1 MIIKYKVINK
11 KVKHPAKQSSSIIPN
26 PLFKL
31 SAHKIGPILTISKS
45 ALERIKLI
53 QEQEGS
59 GFLRITVDGGGC
71 SGFSYSFKFDNER
84 LKDDIVASTDKS
96 GKPAL
101 VTDNISLTYLTG
113 SEINWKEDLGGAS
126 FSIDN
131 PNATSS
137 CGCGTSFSV
146 T

>member
-1 MIIKYKVINK
+1 LKLYKIELTLYNYDDN
-11 KVKHPAKQSSSIIPN
+11 VKTEIYMQELSI
-26 PLFKL
+26 
-31 SAHKIGPILTISKS
+31 TED

-53 QEQEGS
+53 QSQEGK

-71 SGFSYSFKFDNER
+71 SGFSYSFNFDNKQLE
-84 LKDDIVASTDKS
+84 DDIIASIDKN
-96 GKPAL
+96 GHPAL
-101 VTDNISLTYLTG
+101 VTDNISLNYLSG
-113 SEINWKEDLGGAS
+113 SEITWKEDLSGAS

-131 PNATSS
+131 PIATSS

>member
-1 MIIKYKVINK
+1 M
-11 KVKHPAKQSSSIIPN
+11 QELSI
-26 PLFKL
+26 
-31 SAHKIGPILTISKS
+31 TED

-53 QEQEGS
+53 QSQEGE

-71 SGFSYSFKFDNER
+71 SGFSYSFNFDNKKLE
-84 LKDDIVASTDKS
+84 DDIIASSDKN
-96 GKPAL
+96 GLPAL
-101 VTDNISLTYLTG
+101 VTDTISLNYLTG
-113 SEINWKEDLGGAS
+113 SKITWKEDLSGAS
-126 FSIDN
+126 FTIDN

>member
-1 MIIKYKVINK
+1 M
-11 KVKHPAKQSSSIIPN
+11 QE
-26 PLFKL
+26 
-31 SAHKIGPILTISKS
+31 LTISKS
-45 ALERIKLI
+45 ALKRIEYI
-53 QEQEGS
+53 QKQEGE

-71 SGFSYSFKFDNER
+71 SGFSYSFKFDKET
-84 LKDDIVASTDKS
+84 LKDDIVASKDDN

-101 VTDNISLTYLTG
+101 VTDNVSLTYLAG
-113 SEINWKEDLGGAS
+113 SEINWKEDLSGAS
-126 FSIDN
+126 FTIDN

>member
-1 MIIKYKVINK
+1 LKLYKIELRLYNYDK
-11 KVKHPAKQSSSIIPN
+11 N
-26 PLFKL
+26 L
-31 SAHKIGPILTISKS
+31 KIGKYMQELSITED

-53 QEQEGS
+53 QSQEGE

-71 SGFSYSFKFDNER
+71 SGFSYSFNFDNKKLE
-84 LKDDIVASTDKS
+84 DDIIASSDKN
-96 GKPAL
+96 GLPAL
-101 VTDNISLTYLTG
+101 VTDTISLNYLSG
-113 SEINWKEDLGGAS
+113 SKITWKEDLSGAS

>member
-1 MIIKYKVINK
+1 MQK
-11 KVKHPAKQSSSIIPN
+11 
-26 PLFKL
+26 
-31 SAHKIGPILTISKS
+31 LTISEN
-45 ALERIKLI
+45 ALNRIKII
-53 QEQEGS
+53 QDQEGK

-71 SGFSYSFKFDNER
+71 SGFSYSFKFDNET
-84 LKDDIVASTDKS
+84 LEDDIIASTNKN
-96 GKPAL
+96 GEPTL
-101 VTDNISLTYLTG
+101 VTDNISLTYLAG
-113 SEINWKEDLGGAS
+113 SEITWKEDLNGAT

>member
-1 MIIKYKVINK
+1 M
-11 KVKHPAKQSSSIIPN
+11 QELSI
-26 PLFKL
+26 
-31 SAHKIGPILTISKS
+31 TED
-45 ALERIKLI
+45 ALKRIKLI
-53 QEQEGS
+53 QSQEGK

-71 SGFSYSFKFDNER
+71 SGFSYSFNFDNKQLE
-84 LKDDIVASTDKS
+84 DDIIATMDKN
-96 GKPAL
+96 GHPAL
-101 VTDNISLTYLTG
+101 VTDIISLNYLSG
-113 SEINWKEDLGGAS
+113 SQITWKEDLSGAS

>member
-1 MIIKYKVINK
+1 M
-11 KVKHPAKQSSSIIPN
+11 QE
-26 PLFKL
+26 
-31 SAHKIGPILTISKS
+31 LTISKS
-45 ALERIKLI
+45 ALERIKHI
-53 QEQEGS
+53 QKHEGD

-71 SGFSYSFKFDNER
+71 SGFSYSFKFDQET
-84 LKDDIVASTDKS
+84 LKDDIIASKDS
-96 GKPAL
+96 HGKPAL
-101 VTDNISLTYLTG
+101 VTDTISLTYLAG
-113 SEINWKEDLGGAS
+113 SEITWKEDLNGAA